1 MASDAHNLMRF
12 FRGSSTPS
20 DQPPRRNPAAKLT
33 RRSSGMGEISRT
45 LSAQEGL
52 CVLDLGAT
60 SPNNIRYFTDRGHKP
75 YSEDVL
81 LSSIDPSLVT
91 KDDQGNPVI
100 DERRFLAENL
110 VYPPALFDI
119 VFCWNLADYM
129 DEALVKPVVGRL
141 WSVLK
146 PGGLLLAFFHTKD
159 AGPDAPCYRYH
170 ILNNDTLEMQHI
182 VAHPEKGRGP
192 AGAKANFRLQRV
204 FNNRHIENLFRD
216 FGSIKFFLA
225 RDNVREVMVVR

>member
-1 MASDAHNLMRF
+1 MKF
-12 FRGSSTPS
+12 FRGSSTGS
-20 DQPPRRNPAAKLT
+20 DQSRRQTTAAKMT
-33 RRSSGMGEISRT
+33 RRSSGMGEISRS
-45 LSAQEGL
+45 LSSEETL

-91 KDDQGNPVI
+91 KDDEGNRVM

-110 VYPPALFDI
+110 VYPAAHFDVI
-119 VFCWNLADYM
+119 FCWNLPDYM
-129 DEALVKPVVGRL
+129 DESLVKPVVGRL
-141 WSVLK
+141 WSILK

-182 VAHPEKGRGP
+182 VIPAQSARGAL
-192 AGAKANFRLQRV
+192 AGKSNFRLQRV

-216 FGSIKFFLA
+216 FANIKFFLA

>member
-1 MASDAHNLMRF
+1 
-12 FRGSSTPS
+12 
-20 DQPPRRNPAAKLT
+20 
-33 RRSSGMGEISRT
+33 MGEISRT
-45 LSAQEGL
+45 LNSQEGL

-81 LSSIDPSLVT
+81 LSSIDPSLAI
-91 KDDQGNPVI
+91 KDEQGNWVI
-100 DERRFLAENL
+100 DERRFLGENL
-110 VYPPALFDI
+110 VYPSALFDI
-119 VFCWNLADYM
+119 IFCWNLPDYM
-129 DEALVKPVVGRL
+129 DESLVKPVVGRL
-141 WSVLK
+141 WSILK

-170 ILNNDTLEMQHI
+170 ILNTDILEMQHI
-182 VAHPEKGRGP
+182 VAHPEAGRGP
-192 AGAKANFRLQRV
+192 AGAKVNFRLQRV

-216 FGSIKFFLA
+216 FASIKFFLA

>member
-1 MASDAHNLMRF
+1 MKF
-12 FRGSSTPS
+12 FRGSSTGS
-20 DQPPRRNPAAKLT
+20 DQSSRQTPAAKMT

-45 LSAQEGL
+45 LSSEGTL

-81 LSSIDPSLVT
+81 LSSIDPSLVI
-91 KDDQGNPVI
+91 KDDEGKPVM

-110 VYPPALFDI
+110 VYPAAQFDVI
-119 VFCWNLADYM
+119 FCWNLPDYM
-129 DEALVKPVVGRL
+129 DESLVKPVVGRL
-141 WSVLK
+141 WSILK

-182 VAHPEKGRGP
+182 LIPAQSARGAL
-192 AGAKANFRLQRV
+192 AGKSNFRLQRV

-216 FGSIKFFLA
+216 FANIKFFLA
-225 RDNVREVMVVR
+225 RDNVREVMVMR

>member
-1 MASDAHNLMRF
+1 MKF
-12 FRGSSTPS
+12 FRGSSAGS
-20 DQPPRRNPAAKLT
+20 GEPPRQNTAAKTT
-33 RRSSGMGEISRT
+33 RRSSGMGEITRT
-45 LSAQEGL
+45 LSSQEGL
-52 CVLDLGAT
+52 CILDLGAT

-81 LSSIDPSLVT
+81 LSSIDPSLLT
-91 KDDQGNPVI
+91 KDVEGKQVV

-110 VYPPALFDI
+110 VYPAAHFDV
-119 VFCWNLADYM
+119 VFAWNLPDYI
-129 DEALVKPVVGRL
+129 DESLVKPVVGRL

-170 ILNNDTLEMQHI
+170 ILNNDTLEMQRI
-182 VAHPEKGRGP
+182 VAHAQAGRGSAGEKG
-192 AGAKANFRLQRV
+192 NLRLQRV

-216 FGSIKFFLA
+216 FASIKFFLA